1 MRHYPLNSPQAAA
14 RIVALTLVSDGHLG
28 RAEWQMLERLGAADQ
43 LGLPLPALQAVVHDL
58 CEDLLTASHLDW
70 NEICRIDAATL
81 TGLLSEVTEP
91 LLQGRVLQLCVAV
104 AEADAHVADGEVQVL
119 SAAVAQWGL
128 WPEACHG

>member
-28 RAEWQMLERLGAADQ
+28 RTEWQMLERLGAADQ
-43 LGLPLPALQAVVHDL
+43 LGLSLPALQAVVHDL

-70 NEICRIDAATL
+70 SEVCRIDAATL
-81 TGLLSEVTEP
+81 NGLLREVSEP
-91 LLQGRVLQLCVAV
+91 MLQGRVLQLCTAV
-104 AEADAHVADGEVQVL
+104 AEADAHLADGEVQML

-128 WPEACHG
+128 WPEASHG